1 MDAVQCIDAC
11 HSVAQ
16 GIVGEPYPTWIM
28 VGDKLCQYCLTFF
41 LFVEAPF
48 SGNIG
53 KQYFYILTQSCP
65 SILLITCFL
74 LLKHRC
80 PAILVQSCRN
90 LLSQFCLTIGT
101 MFSNIEAKLF
111 YIITRFSFIFII
123 VLQLCTNVASI
134 FFCQCWM
141 LPNFV
146 QM

>member
-1 MDAVQCIDAC
+1 MSILLY
-11 HSVAQ
+11 
-16 GIVGEPYPTWIM
+16 I
-28 VGDKLCQYCLTFF
+28 
-41 LFVEAPF
+41 EAPF

-53 KQYFYILTQSCP
+53 KQYLFILTQSCP

-134 FFCQCWM
+134 FFCQC
-141 LPNFV
+141 
-146 QM
+146 

>member
-53 KQYFYILTQSCP
+53 KQYFYIIDTIL
-65 SILLITCFL
+65 SINIAYYLFSIIE
-74 LLKHRC
+74 
-80 PAILVQSCRN
+80 AS
-90 LLSQFCLTIGT
+90 LSGNIGT
-101 MFSNIEAKLF
+101 KLQEF
-111 YIITRFSFIFII
+111 VEPILPHYWN
-123 VLQLCTNVASI
+123 NV
-134 FFCQCWM
+134 
-141 LPNFV
+141 
-146 QM
+146 